1 MKYKKT
7 KLKLIAKQSAWE
19 RLPESDKR
27 ACKFPGSQN
36 RHKN

>member
-7 KLKLIAKQSAWE
+7 KIKLAARQAAWE
-19 RLPESDKR
+19 KLSNDDKKG
-27 ACKFPGSQN
+27 AKFPGSQN